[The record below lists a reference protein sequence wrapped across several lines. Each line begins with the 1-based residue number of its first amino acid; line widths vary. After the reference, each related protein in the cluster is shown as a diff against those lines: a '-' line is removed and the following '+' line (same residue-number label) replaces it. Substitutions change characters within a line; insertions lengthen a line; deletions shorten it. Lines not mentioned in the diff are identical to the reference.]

1 LLRFERVRDAL
12 PPGLAALAA
21 EAAAEDVGNVDR
33 LIQEWQNGVQR
44 FDHSGEILLVAF
56 DGEALIAVG
65 GVTTEPDTTIGET
78 ARRMR
83 RLYVRPAARGRG
95 VGRALVVALK
105 THAFRYC
112 DLLTVNAGV
121 PGAAPFWEALGFAR
135 VAAATRT
142 HELRKTMSI

>member
-1 LLRFERVRDAL
+1 MLHFERVRDAL
-12 PPGLAALAA
+12 PRGLAALAA

-33 LIQEWQNGVQR
+33 LIKDWRSGVQR
-44 FDHSGEILLVAF
+44 FDKPGEMLLAVF

-95 VGRALVVALK
+95 IGRALVVALK
-105 THAFRYC
+105 THAFEYC
-112 DLLTVNAGV
+112 DLVTVNAGV
-121 PGAAPFWEALGFAR
+121 PGAAPFWEALGFTR

-142 HELRKTMSI
+142 HQLRKTISV